1 MDIKRLERL
10 RGNAVKTEFQSAMA
24 LLRRDAE
31 EAAKI
36 TFAIRSHE
44 QGEWMHYYYCD
55 EDGARLTFEWLKPH
69 LHRCPTCGKER
80 QHALLDGGW
89 TSLAHSQIGRAVYHI
104 ALLYA
109 IEPDAERLQFVK
121 SYLMAYADHY
131 ETYAI
136 HGNIPYNGPGKL
148 FAQTLDEAHWITDLA
163 LGFDMIKEHLT
174 REEITHIRR
183 GLLEPCARF
192 LIAHKEEQIHNH
204 SVLITSA
211 IAALGL
217 LLDDNEILGAG
228 LEGEYGLRDQ
238 LVRGIFEDGQWYEGN
253 VQYHFY
259 AFQSL
264 LHYALIA
271 EGTERDV
278 WQMNALKA
286 MFDFPLHLVLPNGVM
301 PTLNDAGLGHHI
313 GTYAPYYEIAY
324 DIYGEAKYRSLLQAA
339 YGMDEAGPSMQG
351 VNLCERDSVYALM
364 FGGDLAGQPAEATD
378 SLGEEVRRTRSLPES
393 GLTKIV
399 NQDGWHVIVKHSRF
413 GGEHDHMDRLG
424 LSIMHGDMPL
434 LVDPGTTAYGI
445 PVHYGWFKHTYSH
458 NTVSIDG
465 ADQPP
470 RDGRLIQMHEEPWG
484 VWLET
489 AVDWLSEDYVMKDR
503 IILPAELH
511 PWDVDA
517 YQGVRIR
524 RLIVLVENHLLD
536 IVQVIVPA
544 TREVHFNNHISGALV
559 NDDEAV
565 VWSSTDD
572 KLSRLD
578 QQWLKDKK
586 RLVQGAPAFAYEM
599 RKGTLEQHIWCSQ
612 QADLYSALTP
622 DNPPSGQRTSLL
634 AVASVEQSVIYVQ
647 TLHVDAKQQEAR
659 QGKLE
664 VTMLSSNTL
673 QVVWNKQG
681 DQHTYVVSLASE
693 KAELNKLR

>member
-10 RGNAVKTEFQSAMA
+10 RGNAVNTEFQSAMA

-278 WQMNALKA
+278 WQMNELKA

-339 YGMDEAGPSMQG
+339 YGMDETGPSMQG
-351 VNLCERDSVYALM
+351 VNLSKRDSVYALM

-424 LSIMHGDMPL
+424 LSIMHGDIPL

>member
-10 RGNAVKTEFQSAMA
+10 RGNAVNTEFQSAMA

-80 QHALLDGGW
+80 QHARLDGGW

-109 IEPDAERLQFVK
+109 IEPNAERLQFVK

-174 REEITHIRR
+174 REEITQIRR

-217 LLDDNEILGAG
+217 LLNDKEILDAG

-286 MFDFPLHLVLPNGVM
+286 MFDFPLHVVLPNGVM

-324 DIYGEAKYRSLLQAA
+324 GIYGEARYRSLLQAA
-339 YGMDEAGPSMQG
+339 YGMDEAGLSMQS
-351 VNLCERDSVYALM
+351 VNLSKRDSVYALM
-364 FGGDLAGQPAEATD
+364 FGGDLAGQPAEAPD
-378 SLGEEVRRTRSLPES
+378 SLGEEVRRTRSLPVS

-399 NQDGWHVIVKHSRF
+399 NQNGWHVIVKHSRF

-424 LSIMHGDMPL
+424 LSIMHGDIPL

-517 YQGVRIR
+517 YQRVKIR
-524 RLIVLVENHLLD
+524 RLNVLVENHLLD
-536 IVQVIVPA
+536 IVQVTVPA
-544 TREVHFNNHISGALV
+544 TREVHFNNHISGELV
-559 NDDEAV
+559 SDEAV
-565 VWSSTDD
+565 WSPTDD

-599 RKGTLEQHIWCSQ
+599 RKGNLEQHLWCSLH
-612 QADLYSALTP
+612 ADLYCALTP
-622 DNPPSGQRTSLL
+622 DNPPSGQRTSLI

-647 TLHVDAKQQEAR
+647 TLHFGAKQQEAR

-673 QVVWNKQG
+673 QVLWNKES
-681 DQHTYVVSLASE
+681 DQHTYVVKLGSE
-693 KAELNKLR
+693 KAELNKLS

>member
-1 MDIKRLERL
+1 MDFKRLERL
-10 RGNAVKTEFQSAMA
+10 RGNAVNTEFQSAMM

-80 QHALLDGGW
+80 QHARLDGGW

-174 REEITHIRR
+174 RDEITHIRR

-211 IAALGL
+211 ISALGL
-217 LLDDNEILGAG
+217 LLNDREILDAG

-351 VNLCERDSVYALM
+351 VNLSKRDSVYALM
-364 FGGDLAGQPAEATD
+364 FGGDLAGQPSEAPD

-399 NQDGWHVIVKHSRF
+399 NQNGWHVIVKHSRF

-484 VWLET
+484 VWQET

-559 NDDEAV
+559 NDDDAI

-572 KLSRLD
+572 KLSRLE

-647 TLHVDAKQQEAR
+647 TLHVDAKQQGAR

-693 KAELNKLR
+693 KAELNKLS